1 MPSLSLRGPVF
12 LHRRRYAEI
21 ITVLSRHGLGW
32 LLYQLGL
39 STLMPLQ
46 RLPLRR
52 AKQVPRYTQPEHLR
66 LALEELGTT
75 FIKLGQILS
84 TREDLLP
91 PEYVAELSKLR
102 EHVPPVPAEA
112 IIATIEESFGRPL
125 SDLYSEFDPTPIAAA
140 SIGQVH
146 AARLPGGTPVVVKV
160 QKPGIAAQVEEDLAI
175 LMQMARF
182 AQRRAP
188 LAEAYDLVALV
199 DEFGWTLRSEL
210 DYMREGRNADQLR
223 QYFADSPY
231 VVIPIVFWEHT
242 TSRVITLERLD
253 GIHIDDID
261 ALDRAGIDRRRLA
274 RNAANLI
281 LDQVFVHRMFHA
293 DPHPGNFAVLPDGRI
308 AAFDFGMI
316 GRIDDATRDA
326 LMSVVLAAVNQDADG
341 LVDGLA
347 ALSVVGRGTDR
358 DGLRRDIQHLLDRYY
373 GVSLSEY
380 RFNEIFQDL
389 MEMVR
394 RRRLQLPAE
403 LSLLLKT
410 LAMYEALGRKLDPDF
425 EPFAVAA
432 PYVRRAV
439 LERYLP
445 QTWVPQLLAAGD
457 DAMRLLTTLPRRANR
472 LLTRAEHGDLE
483 VAMRV
488 IGIEEMTRQAHLL
501 VNRLIGAILI
511 AASLVSL
518 GLLLTVYHPPWLLTW
533 LAPLVGAGV
542 LVTLALGLFLALRA
556 RRNGRRFR

>member
-1 MPSLSLRGPVF
+1 MPSLSIRGPVF
-12 LHRRRYAEI
+12 LHRRRYAEVI
-21 ITVLSRHGLGW
+21 AVLSRHGLGW
-32 LLYQLGL
+32 LIDQFGLGSL
-39 STLMPLQ
+39 APLQ
-46 RLPLRR
+46 RVPFRR
-52 AKQVPRYTQPEHLR
+52 ARPAPRHSQPERLR

-91 PEYVAELSKLR
+91 PAYIAELSKLR
-102 EHVPPVPAEA
+102 EDVHPVSSEV
-112 IIATIEESFGRPL
+112 IIAAIEESFGQPL
-125 SDLYSEFDPTPIAAA
+125 ASLYAEFDETPIAAA
-140 SIGQVH
+140 SVGQVH

-175 LMQMARF
+175 LTQIARF

-188 LAEAYDLVALV
+188 LGEAYDLVALV

-210 DYMREGRNADQLR
+210 DYLREGRNADQLR
-223 QYFADSPY
+223 QHFANSPN
-231 VVIPIVFWEHT
+231 VVIPVVYWEHT
-242 TSRVITLERLD
+242 TSRVITLQRIE
-253 GIHIDDID
+253 GMHIDDIA
-261 ALDRAGIDRRRLA
+261 ALDRAGIDRKRLA
-274 RNAANLI
+274 ASAADLI

-308 AAFDFGMI
+308 AAFDFGMV
-316 GRIDDATRDA
+316 GRIDDTTRNALLALVMAVVNRDA
-326 LMSVVLAAVNQDADG
+326 ERVI
-341 LVDGLA
+341 DGLA

-358 DGLRRDIQHLLDRYY
+358 AGLRRDIQHLLDRYY

-380 RFNEIFQDL
+380 RFE
-389 MEMVR
+389 EMFHDIMALVR

-410 LAMYEALGRKLDPDF
+410 FAMYEGIGRKLDPGF

-439 LERYLP
+439 LEQYLP
-445 QTWVPQLLAAGD
+445 QTWIPQMLAAGD
-457 DAMRLLTTLPRRANR
+457 DTMRLITSLPRRANR
-472 LLTRAEHGDLE
+472 LLTRAEQGDLE

-501 VNRLIGAILI
+501 ANRLIGAILT
-511 AASLVSL
+511 AASLISL
-518 GLLLTVYHPPWLLTW
+518 ALLLTVYHPPWLVDW
-533 LAPLVGAGV
+533 LAP
-542 LVTLALGLFLALRA
+542 ALGIGALTALFVGLALALRLL
-556 RRNGRRFR
+556 RGGRRAR